1 LSIQVIHIKKFEGI
15 EKIDLLKYEEE
26 NPLLH
31 LPDYKHKDIFIGKA
45 NKSPIMYDIEHWEM
59 ILRNHYTSVISNF
72 AYAMHYFYKGIPDD
86 EWMVISESEGSVEY
100 FPHFKEEHYSN
111 LDNFCHFIDV
121 VFLKAF
127 SIFEAIGHLLYKF
140 FELKLNDK
148 DRRDKVS
155 FRSAVAKLQTVN
167 QPLYKE
173 LMKIIKSPKYT
184 RGVKLRNQITHNH
197 PPYTLSSGV
206 NVINGETVYSIPDYT
221 SSKKIKNTM
230 VEILESIKTT
240 LEILERHI
248 KRR

>member
-1 LSIQVIHIKKFEGI
+1 MSIQVIRIKKFEGI
-15 EKIDLLKYEEE
+15 EKVDLSKYEEE

-31 LPDYKHKDIFIGKA
+31 LPHYKHKDIFIGKA
-45 NKSPIMYDIEHWEM
+45 NKSPIMYDIHHWES
-59 ILRNHYTSVISNF
+59 ILRNHYTSVITNF

-86 EWMVISESEGSVEY
+86 EWVVISESEGSVEY
-100 FPHFKEEHYSN
+100 FPHFKDEHYGN

-148 DRRDKVS
+148 NQRDKVS
-155 FRSAVAKLQTVN
+155 FRSAVVKLQTVD
-167 QPLYKE
+167 PLLYEE
-173 LMKIIKSPKYT
+173 LMNIIKSPEYT

-197 PPYTLSSGV
+197 PPYTLGSGI

-221 SSKKIKNTM
+221 PSKEIKNTM
-230 VEILESIKTT
+230 VEILESIRTT
-240 LEILERHI
+240 LDVLEKNI
-248 KRR
+248 K